1 MLASYLDSTNLKA
14 DARAVDIQKL
24 CDEAIRWKMAAVC
37 INPGRVAL
45 ASHYLKGT
53 TVQVCTVIGFPLGAG
68 SGIVKVQEASQ
79 ALDAGASE
87 LDMVINIGAAKDRD
101 YALVEKEILALL
113 TLKQD
118 YSFTLKVIVETALLD
133 KDELA
138 FLTEVVSNSGADY
151 IKTSTGFASRGASLE
166 DLEIIK
172 SHCRPG
178 LKIKA
183 SGGIRDLNWALQ
195 LIAAG
200 ANRIGSSSADLLME
214 QYSAGGG
221 GLIVNP

>member
-14 DARAVDIQKL
+14 DARTVDIQSL
-24 CDEAIRWKMAAVC
+24 CDEAKRWKMAAVC

-45 ASHYLKGT
+45 ASRCLEGT
-53 TVQVCTVIGFPLGAG
+53 AVQVCTVIGFPLGAG
-68 SGIVKVQEASQ
+68 LATVKVQEASQ

-87 LDMVINIGAAKDRD
+87 LDMVINIGAVKDGD
-101 YALVEKEILALL
+101 YSLVEREILALQV
-113 TLKQD
+113 LKQD
-118 YSFTLKVIVETALLD
+118 FPFILKVIVETALIN
-133 KDELA
+133 KEQLA
-138 FLTEVVSNSGADY
+138 RLTELVGLSGADY

-172 SHCRPG
+172 GHLRPG

-195 LIAAG
+195 LISAG
-200 ANRIGSSSADLLME
+200 AHRIGSSSAGLLME
-214 QYSAGGG
+214 KYTAGEKD
-221 GLIVNP
+221 